1 MDETGFQIGVGK
13 NKLVVT
19 KRRKRS
25 SYLGVP
31 TNRESATA
39 IEAISVGGLHI
50 PGFLILSGR
59 VHQSLWY
66 KMPQLHN
73 HTVIGLSD
81 SGYSNDQLS
90 LYWLKHFGRHT
101 KGKIKGRKR
110 LLILDDYGSHHTYEF
125 VNYAENNHIVLFG
138 LPPHLTHLLQPL
150 DVVVFQ
156 PLKHWHSQA
165 IDLLIRDGIEQ
176 ITKLEFLQI
185 IQDIRKKAFKETTI
199 KSAFRKTG
207 IWPFNP
213 SIVIDYVR
221 QLHPCEATPS
231 ESAWSESENSQLFSS
246 LFKEPECYGLALR
259 RAAGRRRNSYSICRS
274 GPGQGG
280 RVPVAGERL
289 AGLVG
294 GSCPDREGQDPSP
307 GFLQYACGAGPP

>member
-1 MDETGFQIGVGK
+1 M
-13 NKLVVT
+13 
-19 KRRKRS
+19 
-25 SYLGVP
+25 
-31 TNRESATA
+31 
-39 IEAISVGGLHI
+39 
-50 PGFLILSGR
+50 
-59 VHQSLWY
+59 
-66 KMPQLHN
+66 
-73 HTVIGLSD
+73 
-81 SGYSNDQLS
+81 
-90 LYWLKHFGRHT
+90 
-101 KGKIKGRKR
+101 KGTKR
-110 LLILDDYGSHHTYEF
+110 LLILDGYGSHHTYEF

-213 SIVIDYVR
+213 SIVIDYMR
-221 QLHPCEATPS
+221 QLHPREATPI

-246 LFKEPECYGLALR
+246 PFKEPETQRQFNMAGCYAMNSLKQLMEGPDSIERAQYHISSVVHGAEALAVLHEQLKERLSRVEATQNNAR
-259 RAAGRRRNSYSICRS
+259 RNRESRRRY
-274 GPGQGG
+274 
-280 RVPVAGERL
+280 
-289 AGLVG
+289 
-294 GSCPDREGQDPSP
+294 
-307 GFLQYACGAGPP
+307 LQP